1 MGWLNSEKPPEKWS
15 QSYFKMCIERIR
27 TAVNYLDSENF
38 PDGINGSGLVNRS
51 VSLKSKITG
60 YGGLVF
66 QQDFFAQA
74 LGVGVATIALT
85 SLGSSVL
92 WTPLWKNYA
101 KVYLEVTGYV
111 ADATYPATV
120 EVHGTSGAISSH
132 QITATSMTRH
142 EWEITSMPTSD
153 MTLVFKSL
161 VANGTYPLTI
171 LSARLILKLTES
183 V

>member
-1 MGWLNSEKPPEKWS
+1 MGWLNTEKPPDKWS
-15 QSYFKMCIERIR
+15 SAYFKMFVERMR

-38 PDGINGSGLVNRS
+38 PDGISGLWIKDRS
-51 VSLKSKITG
+51 IPARTKITG

-66 QQDFFAQA
+66 QQDFFALPTGLSFA
-74 LGVGVATIALT
+74 GTTLT

-92 WTPLWKNYA
+92 WTPRWKDYA
-101 KVYLEVTGYV
+101 KLYLEVTGYV
-111 ADATYPATV
+111 ADTSYPATV
-120 EVHGTSGAISSH
+120 EVHGTSGAILSK
-132 QITATSMTRH
+132 QITSTTIPRH
-142 EWEITSMPTSD
+142 EWEITGAPTSD

-161 VANGTYPLTI
+161 VNNATYPLTI